1 MTRPSLVRALS
12 LLATVV
18 LSWAILSFGINDGAV
33 SLAVGDVASRD
44 YFAQRTAEV
53 VDEVRTADERAAAE
67 AGVEPVFERRFDIE
81 AEAEDGVLALFAEV
95 RDGVFRNTAPPTT
108 TTFPTTTT
116 TVPETTTTTPPADGE
131 DTEAQPTTTTTLPPP
146 EAAELTGFVFLD
158 VDGDGVLT
166 EEPGELGVADGGV
179 SGVRVEALSSGET
192 VETLTG
198 PSGAYA
204 LPVLEGEVQVR
215 VDPSGRLS
223 RFTVST
229 EEGLRVVDCPGG
241 GSCDAEPFGLTAV
254 TRSLQAQI
262 GDLAVDYAALQSE
275 TVATLVTTATGDVYR
290 TAFGEDGRLDEIR
303 DAALL
308 RMGEVFDD
316 GIYSSEQLLS
326 EQNDLVLNPPRVFNE
341 DGTRNSE
348 AEAAAA
354 DVVGLFLQQNQTVD
368 VAATDAAREEARAS
382 TPEVTV
388 TFLPGQLIAAQGET
402 LSQLQ
407 IDAIGETG
415 AATGEPIRE
424 VALGA
429 VLGLLVVVLA
439 FYLARFRPEYWQAP
453 RRVALLGLL
462 LVLAAGAVRL
472 ASEVAEE
479 LSPYVLPAVLF
490 GYLAAVLFDN
500 RMGLLMAVSLGVL
513 TAVGTRD
520 PGLTVYALLGA
531 LTPIGFVSAA
541 STRRAFRNSVV
552 VSAAAVGLAAA
563 LVAWFFDT
571 NLDQEP
577 FTVIWQAGAWGFGAS
592 LVAALVALAAM
603 PFFESVF
610 DITTTLRLLE
620 LTDRNND
627 ALVLIQ
633 EQAFGTFNH
642 SLMVGTLADS
652 AAKAIGADNLLAR
665 AAAYYHDI
673 GKTKNPVYFI
683 ENQFGIPNPHDE
695 LPPEESA
702 AIVRQHVIDG
712 VELARKYKIPSEVA
726 EGIVC
731 HHGDAIMRYFY
742 EKARTQ
748 SPDGAV
754 DPDLF
759 RHAGH
764 KPRSKEMAI
773 VMLADSVEGA
783 CRAVFSEEEPTPDG
797 IAKVVNRVVEEKV
810 TDGQLSASALTLSD
824 LRRVQQAF
832 VEAMIGHYHS
842 RIPYPNFPGS

>member
-1 MTRPSLVRALS
+1 MSRSDLVRGLSLV
-12 LLATVV
+12 ATVV
-18 LSWAILSFGINDGAV
+18 LSWAILSFGVNQGAV
-33 SLAVGDVASRD
+33 SLAVGDVATRD
-44 YFAQRTAEV
+44 YFAQRGAEV
-53 VDEVRTADERAAAE
+53 VDEVSTEDDRIAAE
-67 AGVEPVFERRFDIE
+67 SGVEPIFERRFDIE
-81 AEAEDGVLALFAEV
+81 REAEAGVVALFVEV
-95 RDGVFRNTAPPTT
+95 EEGVFRNTAPPTT
-108 TTFPTTTT
+108 TTLPQTTT
-116 TVPETTTTTPPADGE
+116 TVPETTTTTPAAGE
-131 DTEAQPTTTTTLPPP
+131 ESTVQQTTTTTLPPP
-146 EAAELTGFVFLD
+146 EGAELSGFVFLD
-158 VDGDGVLT
+158 VDGDGVLS
-166 EEPGELGVADGGV
+166 EEPGDLGVIDGGV
-179 SGVRVEALSSGET
+179 QGVRIEAASQGES

-198 PSGAYA
+198 PDGAYA
-204 LPVLEGEVQVR
+204 LTVLEGEVRIQ
-215 VDPSGRLS
+215 VDPRGRLA
-223 RFTVST
+223 RFAVST
-229 EEGLRVVDCPGG
+229 GDGAQAIECPGG
-241 GSCDAEPFGLTAV
+241 GSCQAEPFGLTAV
-254 TRSLQAQI
+254 TRPIEGQI
-262 GDLAVDYAALQSE
+262 GDLAVTYAALQSE
-275 TVATLVTTATGDVYR
+275 TVATLVTTANADLYR
-290 TAFGEDGRLDEIR
+290 VAFGEDARLDEIR

-308 RMGEVFDD
+308 RMGEIFDD

-326 EQNDLVLNPPRVFNE
+326 EQNDLVLNPPRVFDE
-341 DGTRNSE
+341 DGTRNAE

-368 VAATDAAREEARAS
+368 VPATDAAREQARAN

-388 TFLPGQLIAAQGET
+388 TFLPGQLIAGQGET
-402 LSQLQ
+402 LGQLE
-407 IDAIGETG
+407 IDAIAQTG

-500 RMGLLMAVSLGVL
+500 RMGLLMAVSFGVL

-520 PGLTVYALLGA
+520 PGLTVYALIGA

-620 LTDRNND
+620 LTDRNNE

-673 GKTKNPVYFI
+673 GKTKNPVFFI

-695 LPPEESA
+695 LSPEESA

-712 VELARKYKIPSEVA
+712 VELARQYKIPSEVA
-726 EGIVC
+726 EAIVC

-742 EKARTQ
+742 EKARSQ
-748 SPDGAV
+748 SPDGVV
-754 DPDLF
+754 DPDLY

-810 TDGQLSASALTLSD
+810 TDGQLSVSALTLSD
-824 LRRVQQAF
+824 LRKVQQAF